1 VGAFEPTRAPRSR
14 RAERGGVVC
23 LFLVAF
29 ASAACSDQATPA
41 SSTDGSQTDSG
52 SSGPDAQ
59 GARDGA
65 GGTAQPDAPAPS
77 TDASDGALTDA
88 TVPSTD
94 AAVTDATGA
103 GADASDATGSDAA
116 DASASTLDASTLDAA
131 IPGWNLVWNDEFD
144 GPQGTQ
150 PDSTKWTMEVNGTP
164 ANGEL
169 EYYTNRPSNVALDGN
184 GNLLL
189 TALQESYMGSNY
201 TSGRINTQG
210 KFEQT
215 YGRFESRMKLPFGQG
230 LWPAFWLLGNNIATV
245 PWPGCGE
252 IDIMENV
259 GRDPTH
265 SGGFMHG
272 PGYSGSSPFGG
283 QYTLAGGFSSDFHVF
298 AAEWETGVVRFYV
311 DDNLYQT
318 VTTAD
323 LAARNQNLVWVYDHP
338 FFIILNVAVG
348 GGYPGSP
355 DNTTMFPQR
364 LTVDYVRVYSR

>member
-1 VGAFEPTRAPRSR
+1 MDAG
-14 RAERGGVVC
+14 
-23 LFLVAF
+23 
-29 ASAACSDQATPA
+29 
-41 SSTDGSQTDSG
+41 QTQDAG
-52 SSGPDAQ
+52 FSGPDTQA
-59 GARDGA
+59 APDVA
-65 GGTAQPDAPAPS
+65 GDTAQPDAAAPS
-77 TDASDGALTDA
+77 VDASDAALTDT
-88 TVPSTD
+88 TVP
-94 AAVTDATGA
+94 
-103 GADASDATGSDAA
+103 GADASDATGSDA
-116 DASASTLDASTLDAA
+116 DASASGEASTVDAA
-131 IPGWNLVWNDEFD
+131 LPGWNLVWSDEFN

-169 EYYTNRPSNVALDGN
+169 EYYTDRPSNVALDGN
-184 GNLLL
+184 GDLLI
-189 TALQESYMGSNY
+189 TALQESYMGANY
-201 TSGRINTQG
+201 TSGRINTAG

-215 YGRFESRMKLPFGQG
+215 YGRFEARMKLPFGQG
-230 LWPAFWLLGNNIATV
+230 LWPAFWLLGNNIAQV
-245 PWPGCGE
+245 NWPACGE

-323 LAARNQNLVWVYDHP
+323 LAARDPSLVWVYDHP

-355 DNTTMFPQR
+355 DNTTMFPQL